1 MTIEGADV
9 DGTAGT
15 ASRATDV
22 EPRHLGEHGGPD
34 VGRPHPLAPP
44 RARHSI
50 PRRHAPLRRGQ
61 PSRPLFPACTREA
74 RLSRGE
80 AHQGDRSG
88 RETRPSDAV
97 AVVSYDEKPGIHA
110 IANAAPDLPPEPGRL
125 ATFGRDHAYKHYGTV
140 SLLGGI
146 DLLPA
151 KFTPSSGTA
160 IAAANSSNF
169 SSSSTLPI

>member
-1 MTIEGADV
+1 
-9 DGTAGT
+9 
-15 ASRATDV
+15 
-22 EPRHLGEHGGPD
+22 
-34 VGRPHPLAPP
+34 
-44 RARHSI
+44 
-50 PRRHAPLRRGQ
+50 
-61 PSRPLFPACTREA
+61 
-74 RLSRGE
+74 
-80 AHQGDRSG
+80 
-88 RETRPSDAV
+88 V